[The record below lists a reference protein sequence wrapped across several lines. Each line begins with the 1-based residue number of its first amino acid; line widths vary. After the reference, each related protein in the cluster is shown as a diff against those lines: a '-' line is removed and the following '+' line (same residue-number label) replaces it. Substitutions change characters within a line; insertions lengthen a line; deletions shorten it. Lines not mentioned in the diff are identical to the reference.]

1 MTKKE
6 LGKYFDKKQK
16 ETHNEDNIFAPPISG
31 QECFDVLSEHFLGPD
46 WYSVNPIH
54 RDQINAEKLIEI
66 ILRYPGYN
74 EKPHRRIKRFF
85 KKVMKIILN
94 FENIEV

>member
-6 LGKYFDKKQK
+6 LGKYFDKKTK
-16 ETHNEDNIFAPPISG
+16 ETHNEGNIFAPPISG
-31 QECFDVLSEHFLGPD
+31 QECFDVLTEHFLGPD
-46 WYSVNPIH
+46 WYSYNPIG
-54 RDQINAEKLIEI
+54 RDQINAEILNEI
-66 ILRYPGYN
+66 ILVYPGYN

-85 KKVMKIILN
+85 KKVIKIILN